1 VHPEAAP
8 IPASD
13 LLLKVTPPR
22 VPRNLIARPA
32 LAARHA
38 RLRDRPVVL
47 VQAPAG
53 FGKTSLLAQWRLE
66 HLAEGAAVAWLQ
78 AQPQDEV
85 PRFLQALA
93 LAVRTGAGRP
103 TFGHVLLESTPD
115 NGLEGVTAWLAE
127 LAQSALQVVLV
138 IDEADRLPAA
148 SREALAYVLRNAPP
162 NLRCVVAARSDCDL
176 GLEDMVA
183 YGQAVVVD
191 ATHLRF
197 SLAETI
203 ELVRQ
208 RFGDATQADAA
219 ARLHEVTE
227 GWPLGLQ
234 LALSLLPAAD
244 YSGIAH
250 TQAPGSGM
258 REQFVA
264 HLLGNLDPAD
274 AGFLALVCV
283 ADPLH
288 PALCEALTQDP
299 QARLRLARLQRDTP
313 LFTASHEGEWVR
325 MHAVAREAMRSRFDT
340 LPGKQQAAVRQR
352 AAAWLAEHE
361 MLEQAAS
368 QLLSAGD
375 TQQAYALAERSLY
388 DSLMQQGRQ
397 GAVLEWL
404 ALLPAQELDR
414 RPRLL
419 LAAAWSLALS
429 ERNEEAQQLVQRLLA
444 QSDVGEGLRREC
456 DLILGGAALFADE
469 PDRFAELHR
478 PWLAS
483 PPLGSPLL
491 QQVHANRC
499 AFLALLEGE
508 PALAR
513 LQQQKAPGPA
523 LSAERGYLQRWSVF
537 IIALSYLWE
546 GQVLLADQILR
557 PVLALAEE
565 DLGRRSPFAC
575 ALAAL
580 HASALWERDLPEE
593 AEAVLANR
601 LDVLERT
608 GPPEC
613 VLLCY
618 RTLARVAAARGEEH
632 RTLELLGALDAVGI
646 ARKLPR
652 LRVASLAEQVRV
664 HARSGRGETCKA
676 LTRQLADFLQT
687 PGLPQGPLWQRGVQM
702 LQAATQGYAAIAAGE
717 WRAALEPLARA
728 DAAALA
734 MKQGRMRI
742 ELLGLRAY
750 ALSRCGERAEPLLRE
765 ALELARS
772 HGLERVFADAH
783 PALGAWVREMAG
795 SSERAAAPARAP
807 ASAPAALA
815 LPSMA
820 LTPKEREVLALLAK
834 GLSNKEIGRALQ
846 VGEETVKWHLKN
858 LFAKLDAGTRKQV
871 VARARIFGLLS
882 D

>member
-1 VHPEAAP
+1 M
-8 IPASD
+8 
-13 LLLKVTPPR
+13 LLKVTPPR
-22 VPRNLIARPA
+22 VPRNLVARPA
-32 LAARHA
+32 LAARHPS
-38 RLRDRPVVL
+38 LRDRPVVL

-78 AQPQDEV
+78 AQRQDEI
-85 PRFLQALA
+85 PRFVQALA
-93 LAVRTGAGRP
+93 LAVRSGAGRP
-103 TFGHVLLESTPD
+103 TFGHVLLESLPGP
-115 NGLEGVTAWLAE
+115 NLEGVTAWLAE

-138 IDEADRLPAA
+138 VDEADRLPDA

-162 NLRCVVAARSDCDL
+162 NLRCIVAARSDCNL

-183 YGQAVVVD
+183 YGHAVLVD
-191 ATHLRF
+191 APQLRF

-203 ELVRQ
+203 ELMRQ
-208 RFGDATQADAA
+208 RFGDAAQPDAA

-234 LALSLLPAAD
+234 LALSLRTTPAD
-244 YSGIAH
+244 F
-250 TQAPGSGM
+250 SGM
-258 REQFVA
+258 DRGEPHDGAMRERFVA

-274 AGFLALVCV
+274 AAFLALVSV

-288 PALCEALTQDP
+288 PDLCAALTQDAQAP
-299 QARLRLARLQRDTP
+299 QRLARLQRDTP
-313 LFTASHEGEWVR
+313 IFTASHEGEWVR
-325 MHAVAREAMRSRFDT
+325 MHALARTAMRERFDA
-340 LPGKQQAAVRQR
+340 LPADEQHAVRQR
-352 AAAWLAEHE
+352 AAAWLADHA
-361 MLEQAAS
+361 MLEEAAS

-404 ALLPAQELDR
+404 ALLPPQELEH

-444 QSDVGEGLRREC
+444 QRNVDESLRREC

-478 PWLAS
+478 PWLSS

-513 LQQQKAPGPA
+513 LQQQKGPSPA
-523 LSAERGYLQRWSVF
+523 LSAEQGYLQRWSVF

-546 GQVLLADQILR
+546 GQVLLADQLLR
-557 PVLALAEE
+557 PVLALAEA

-593 AEAVLANR
+593 AVAVLANR
-601 LDVLERT
+601 LDVVERS

-613 VLLCY
+613 VLLAY
-618 RTLARVAAARGEEH
+618 RTLARVAAASGAEH

-676 LTRQLADFLQT
+676 LTKQLAEFLET
-687 PGLPQGPLWQRGVQM
+687 PGLPQGPLWQRGVHM

-750 ALSRCGERAEPLLRE
+750 ALNRCGERAEPLLRE
-765 ALELARS
+765 ALELANS
-772 HGLERVFADAH
+772 YGLQRVFADAH
-783 PALGAWVREMAG
+783 PALGAWVRELAG
-795 SSERAAAPARAP
+795 SGERTAAPAPRAAPAAAPA
-807 ASAPAALA
+807 ALP

-871 VARARIFGLLS
+871 VARARIFGLLAE
-882 D
+882 